1 MARKNNIKNL
11 SMGMSSDFREA
22 ILFGA
27 TTLEL
32 VKLLWENVL
41 VKKSSIISIISN
53 NEDLLDLLEE
63 AFFGLQVSFHYLF
76 LTAICF

>member
-27 TTLEL
+27 TH
-32 VKLLWENVL
+32 
-41 VKKSSIISIISN
+41 IRIG
-53 NEDLLDLLEE
+53 E
-63 AFFGLQVSFHYLF
+63 AIMGER
-76 LTAICF
+76 IG